1 MFVLKRQLFI
11 LVLLSCSAVRE
22 DSSSN
27 FTHRFHGW
35 QHLFKD
41 VRIDTLRRTND

>member
-1 MFVLKRQLFI
+1 MCEGVRICFI
-11 LVLLSCSAVRE
+11 VNKGLSAVRE

-27 FTHRFHGW
+27 FYHRCHGW

-41 VRIDTLRRTND
+41 VRIDTSRRTND